1 MKDSYVFYA
10 SFDEALRELPDK
22 SRLKVYDAVSDYALR
37 GIEPEFNGMEK
48 AIFTLIKAQIDRR
61 NQRVEN
67 GKKGGRKKQVSLN
80 DTQSEVEPYL
90 NHTSSILKP
99 HLNQNS
105 SEVELYFEQKEK
117 VSPMEKESTKEKGI
131 TLERDKYI
139 QESKKESYINKT
151 NKAGVCT
158 HEELMQ
164 EWGLSKIVS
173 DALKEFLRHCCVN
186 KQIVSNERLNDI
198 LVRLF
203 DKYGSDE
210 AGKVECIWAAIRGGY
225 FDVKA

>member
-1 MKDSYVFYA
+1 MKESYVFYA

-37 GIEPEFNGMEK
+37 GVEPNFNGMEK

-90 NHTSSILKP
+90 NHTSSILEP

-105 SEVELYFEQKEK
+105 SEVEPYFEQKEK
-117 VSPMEKESTKEKGI
+117 VSPMEKESNKEKGI
-131 TLERDKYI
+131 TPERDKI
-139 QESKKESYINKT
+139 QESKKERYINKT
-151 NKAGVCT
+151 NNAGACT

-173 DALKEFLRHCCVN
+173 DALKEFLRHCYLNSHV
-186 KQIVSNERLNDI
+186 VSNEKLNDI
-198 LVRLF
+198 LLRLF
-203 DKYGSDE
+203 DKYGNDDS
-210 AGKVECIWAAIRGGY
+210 GMVECIWVAIRGGF